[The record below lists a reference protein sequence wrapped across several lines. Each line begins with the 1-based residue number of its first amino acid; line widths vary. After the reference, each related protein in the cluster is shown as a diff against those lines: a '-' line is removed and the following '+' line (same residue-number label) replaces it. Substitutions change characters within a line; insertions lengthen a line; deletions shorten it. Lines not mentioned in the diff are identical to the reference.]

1 MSSSQNAQLL
11 AALSK
16 VIDPELRLPI
26 TELGMVGAAS
36 LSDDGVA
43 SATIKLTVV
52 GCPAA
57 QKIEADAL
65 AALES
70 VVGAGSAAV
79 TMSVMNAEERADLK
93 AKLRAGKPARVN
105 PFDETTLTRVL
116 LIGSGEGGVGKS
128 SVTAN
133 LAVALAQGGN
143 RVGLIDA
150 DIFGFSIPG
159 QLGLG
164 SAGETVKPTRI
175 DEMILPPVAFG
186 VKVIS
191 IGMFLDGNK
200 PVAWRGPMLHRA
212 VEQFLT
218 DVFWG
223 DLDFLLVDLP
233 PGTGD
238 IAISLGQLLPTAK
251 TVVVTTPQVAAAEVA
266 ERSGSVGLQTGQSV
280 AGVIENMS
288 WLVQPDGSRLAL
300 FGEGGGLAVA
310 NRLAELQ
317 GAPVAVLGQIPISIP
332 LREGSDSGLP
342 VVVANPDDPAAV
354 AIGEAAKALASQPAG
369 LAGKRLRLNL

>member
-1 MSSSQNAQLL
+1 VSSNENVQLL
-11 AALSK
+11 AALAK

-26 TELGMVGAAS
+26 TELGMVGTTE
-36 LSDDGVA
+36 LSSNGSA
-43 SATIKLTVV
+43 SAVIKLTVV

-57 QKIEADAL
+57 QRIEAESL

-70 VVGAGSAAV
+70 VVGAGRASV
-79 TMSVMNAEERADLK
+79 EMTVMNTEERAALK
-93 AKLRAGKPARVN
+93 EKLRAGKPARVN
-105 PFDETTLTRVL
+105 PFDANSLTRVL
-116 LIGSGEGGVGKS
+116 LIGSGKGGVGKS

-133 LAVALAQGGN
+133 LAVALAEQGH

-159 QLGLG
+159 QVGLG
-164 SAGETVKPTRI
+164 SAGNTVKPTRI

-223 DLDFLLVDLP
+223 DLDYLLVDLP

-266 ERSGSVGLQTGQSV
+266 ERSGSVGLQTGQQV

-317 GAPVAVLGQIPISIP
+317 GSPVPVLGQIPISIP
-332 LREGSDSGLP
+332 LREGADSGVP
-342 VVVANPDDPAAV
+342 VVTGNPTDPASG
-354 AIGEAAKALASQPAG
+354 AIGAIAEALNAQPAG
-369 LAGKRLRLNL
+369 HAGKRLRLNL